1 MYLTK
6 AESTYEAKVRHILSE
21 LEQANQLV
29 ATINNDDLTG
39 IIRIGCVNQK

>member
-6 AESTYEAKVRHILSE
+6 AESAYEAKVRHILSE

-39 IIRIGCVNQK
+39 II